1 MLLDVLNNYEK
12 NGIPLDTIWS
22 DIDYM
27 KDFEDFTIDE
37 DRFPRSDMAK
47 IKNKYRYIPIVD
59 AGIKIDGFA
68 YEQGLKRNVFV
79 KDALGENFIGKVWP
93 GKTAFVDFFHPNSSQ
108 YWSDM
113 LGILYQN
120 IQFDGVWLDMNE
132 LSNFCNGPCE
142 TPKG

>member
-68 YEQGLKRNVFV
+68 YE
-79 KDALGENFIGKVWP
+79 
-93 GKTAFVDFFHPNSSQ
+93 
-108 YWSDM
+108 
-113 LGILYQN
+113 
-120 IQFDGVWLDMNE
+120 
-132 LSNFCNGPCE
+132 
-142 TPKG
+142 